1 MFFLDRLESCKS
13 WLNVESIDVRCSC
26 CSIVDEESSFK
37 SSRNAMKTAVEFLL
51 SLSIAECSSRFDF
64 SSACVLS
71 SRVSSSLHRSESFAS
86 RDFSH
91 DQRKS
96 RRTRDEVSSTSR
108 SETRDL
114 LQISIH
120 LLSKNDDYWDDE
132 VLTCVIYS
140 LNDHRSR
147 SLDASTAR
155 IFLLES
161 QRHSLFHFAR
171 KYCDRN
177 RLVMFSSLFRECYA
191 DSIKRSHTNVCQT
204 FFVIR

>member
-1 MFFLDRLESCKS
+1 
-13 WLNVESIDVRCSC
+13 
-26 CSIVDEESSFK
+26 
-37 SSRNAMKTAVEFLL
+37 
-51 SLSIAECSSRFDF
+51 
-64 SSACVLS
+64 VLS

-132 VLTCVIYS
+132 VLTCVS
-140 LNDHRSR
+140 LQ
-147 SLDASTAR
+147 L
-155 IFLLES
+155 IW
-161 QRHSLFHFAR
+161 
-171 KYCDRN
+171 
-177 RLVMFSSLFRECYA
+177 SSLALTRRIDDEN
-191 DSIKRSHTNVCQT
+191 SSTRRSMT
-204 FFVIR
+204 FFVFTSHASIVIEVVS